1 MRWIYDIVSLFF
13 PNICNS
19 CDSVLYQNEDIICS
33 RCLLTLP
40 KTKFHYHQQN
50 PVTEIFDGRLTIES
64 AAAFLY
70 YSKGG
75 RVQHMI
81 HNFKYKK
88 NLELGR
94 LLGRLFGND
103 LRKSSLFNNVEAVIP
118 IPLHESKQ
126 KLRGFNQSE
135 VFGRELAAV
144 LKIDFL
150 ADVLIREKVTTT
162 QTRKSRFERWKNVDD
177 VFRVTQPEK
186 IRGRHILLVD
196 DVVTT
201 GATVE
206 AAGLTLLD
214 VPDVTI
220 SLAFLAVASH

>member
-40 KTKFHYHQQN
+40 KTKFHYHHQN

-70 YSKGG
+70 Y
-75 RVQHMI
+75 
-81 HNFKYKK
+81 YLDKK

-162 QTRKSRFERWKNVDD
+162 QTRKS
-177 VFRVTQPEK
+177 
-186 IRGRHILLVD
+186 
-196 DVVTT
+196 
-201 GATVE
+201 
-206 AAGLTLLD
+206 
-214 VPDVTI
+214 
-220 SLAFLAVASH
+220 